1 MKAVICRKYGGPG
14 VFELTEVEQPS
25 MKDNEILVRVRA
37 TSVTMSDIYIRS
49 LRVPLYM
56 QIPMRIMLGVFRPRN
71 PINGLVLSGEVVETG
86 KTTSRFEAGDE
97 VYGLTGFS
105 FGAYAEYKCM
115 TERDSDRRGCI
126 AIKPKSI
133 SHEEATSAAY
143 GGLLGLQALEAGSV
157 SEGSKILVYGASSTT
172 GTMAIQMAKGLGAE
186 VTGVC
191 SSRNLEL
198 AKSLGADKVLD
209 YTKDDSKSELENYS
223 HVIDCVGKEK
233 TSELRKEIERTQPKT
248 TKFVSIDDGS
258 LKLDSRRLDD
268 IRDFIDSGK
277 VKPVLDKTYPLEEIR
292 IAHEFVAG
300 GHKRGGVAITVG

>member
-1 MKAVICRKYGGPG
+1 MKAMTCKKYGGPE
-14 VFELTEVEQPS
+14 VLELTEVEQPFIR
-25 MKDNEILVRVRA
+25 DNEVLVRVRA
-37 TSVTMSDIYIRS
+37 TAVTMSDIYIRS
-49 LRVPLYM
+49 IQVPLRM
-56 QIPMRIMLGVFRPRN
+56 QIPMRIMLGIFRPRN
-71 PINGLVLSGEVVETG
+71 PINGLVFSGEVEETG
-86 KTTSRFEAGDE
+86 KSISRFKAGDE

-115 TERDSDRRGCI
+115 TERDSDKRGCI

-172 GTMAIQMAKGLGAE
+172 GTMAVQMAKALGAE

-191 SSRNLEL
+191 STRNLEL

-209 YTKDDSKSELENYS
+209 YTKDDSKGEIEDYS
-223 HVIDCVGKEK
+223 QVIDCVGKWK

-258 LKLDSRRLDD
+258 LKLYSRRLDD

-277 VKPVLDKTYPLEEIR
+277 VKPVLDKTYPLEEIQQ
-292 IAHEFVAG
+292 AHEFVAG